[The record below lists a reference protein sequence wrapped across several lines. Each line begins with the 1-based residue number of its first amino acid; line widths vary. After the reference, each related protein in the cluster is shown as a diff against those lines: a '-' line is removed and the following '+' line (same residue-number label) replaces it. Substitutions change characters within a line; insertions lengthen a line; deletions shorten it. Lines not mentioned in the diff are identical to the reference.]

1 MPPMETKPVAHDNSE
16 IKKNGCQI
24 SVWPHSTENCSN
36 YFPQVHPFN
45 LTLHSGLQCLP
56 NIVRCFL
63 RVALAQDL

>member
-1 MPPMETKPVAHDNSE
+1 MLPMETKPVAHENSE
-16 IKKNGCQI
+16 IKKSGCQT

-56 NIVRCFL
+56 SIVRCFL
-63 RVALAQDL
+63 LVALAQDL